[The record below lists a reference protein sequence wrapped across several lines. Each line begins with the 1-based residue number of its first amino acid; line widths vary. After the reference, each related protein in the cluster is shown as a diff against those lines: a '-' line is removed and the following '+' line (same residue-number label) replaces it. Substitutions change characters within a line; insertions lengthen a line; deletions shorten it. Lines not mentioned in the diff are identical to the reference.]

1 MTLGGRALFAVWGH
15 ERFLTRMIVKVI
27 LGIWGERGGGVGP
40 LLVACSLRHAVCHA
54 LRCVMCSALSRFAP
68 LAVHC
73 GVGFAGNVF
82 WGKGVGQVLCGAL
95 MVVFD
100 DWQSCRLKADLR
112 TGVGTLWY
120 HLRAAH
126 ALLL

>member
-1 MTLGGRALFAVWGH
+1 MFAAPCGVSCAALCYVLCLGTLCA
-15 ERFLTRMIVKVI
+15 
-27 LGIWGERGGGVGP
+27 
-40 LLVACSLRHAVCHA
+40 S
-54 LRCVMCSALSRFAP
+54 

-73 GVGFAGNVF
+73 AVGFAGNVF